1 MAVATATS
9 PAKLTDVFSDLFVLG
24 AYVRDSRDLGT
35 ADALRARLLNLFQSA
50 ETQGKEQGFLSEILT
65 QAKYAVA
72 AFLDEMIFSSNWA
85 SKEQWSSRPL
95 QFEFFG
101 EYVAGEGFFKRLEAI
116 RGALPINTDLLEV
129 YVNCLIFGFEGQYK
143 LEDRGKLRGLI
154 EDVTREIQAKREV
167 LPLSPHGPRPQ
178 EVLEMVKR
186 GLPAWVVLVL
196 SVGIIFFFYLG
207 LSLLM
212 SYDAG
217 QVVEELQRLL
227 QDTKQ

>member
-1 MAVATATS
+1 M
-9 PAKLTDVFSDLFVLG
+9 TDAFSDLFVLG

-50 ETQGKEQGFLSEILT
+50 ETQGKEQGFSSEILT

-85 SKEQWSSRPL
+85 SKDQWSSRPL

-101 EYVAGEGFFKRLEAI
+101 EYVAGEGFFKRLEVI